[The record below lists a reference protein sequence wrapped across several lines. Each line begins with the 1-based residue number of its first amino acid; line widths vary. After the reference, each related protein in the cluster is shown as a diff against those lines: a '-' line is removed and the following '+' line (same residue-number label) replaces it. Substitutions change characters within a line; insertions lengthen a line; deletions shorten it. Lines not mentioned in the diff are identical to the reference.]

1 MIETNKDISIM
12 IIKSEDRPT
21 LLNNSHS
28 NVNEIIQKIIIE
40 SMYGIAY
47 NHQLLDHLF
56 NQ

>member
-1 MIETNKDISIM
+1 M

-40 SMYGIAY
+40 SMYGIPY
-47 NHQLLDHLF
+47 NHQLFDHLF